1 MTSIVEV
8 YRRWPTHDDC
18 VGHLEQVRWGD
29 KPLCPYCGA
38 ERVSRNRDASREATA
53 SRWKCQRCMK
63 SFSVTVG
70 TIFHNTHVDLQRW
83 FLLIALML
91 AAKKG
96 LSAMQ
101 AARDLDMRRPTVW
114 SMMHRIR
121 KALADDGKLLAGIVE
136 MDEAYVGGKPRKKNR
151 REDDDDAPRGRATKK
166 TPVVGAVERGGRIKM
181 AAVTK
186 FDLTAEALH
195 AFVRRMIEPKGSI
208 LTTDEYSGYN
218 GLNRFI
224 AHRRINHSVS
234 YSERDLFS
242 GQFGN
247 VHTNTI
253 EGAWAILKR
262 AIIGQY
268 HHVSVRYLPLYLR
281 EIVYR
286 YNMRKRDGAF
296 DGLLHL
302 AVNP

>member
-18 VGHLEQVRWGD
+18 VGHLERVRWGD

-91 AAKKG
+91 SAKKG

-101 AARDLDMRRPTVW
+101 AARDLEMRRPTVW

-121 KALADDGKLLAGIVE
+121 KALADDGELLAGIVE
-136 MDEAYVGGKPRKKNR
+136 MDGGTPNRLLGREASLREGPGAEAGLAQQRFGCGKVGGKR
-151 REDDDDAPRGRATKK
+151 
-166 TPVVGAVERGGRIKM
+166 
-181 AAVTK
+181 AAVPREIERVA
-186 FDLTAEALH
+186 DGDIQAL
-195 AFVRRMIEPKGSI
+195 AR
-208 LTTDEYSGYN
+208 L
-218 GLNRFI
+218 
-224 AHRRINHSVS
+224 
-234 YSERDLFS
+234 
-242 GQFGN
+242 
-247 VHTNTI
+247 
-253 EGAWAILKR
+253 
-262 AIIGQY
+262 
-268 HHVSVRYLPLYLR
+268 LPLASF
-281 EIVYR
+281 
-286 YNMRKRDGAF
+286 RKGQ
-296 DGLLHL
+296 
-302 AVNP
+302 